1 MTTDSDGRGRATIE
15 VSRQAVKETFRPPGA
30 RLPLVGLR
38 AVEAV
43 LRLGNLNAA
52 ADELCVTPG
61 AISQQVIK
69 VEAQLGVRLFRRTPQ
84 GLEPTKTARKL
95 ENHLHAGFRE
105 LARAVALAQP
115 TQSNGIAISAP
126 PVFAAKWLVWRLH
139 RFTEGQDKLKI
150 SIEAT
155 TDFADLDDQQIDAC
169 IRVGKGDWAGTR
181 AIPLADIR
189 VFPVFAPAFADRI
202 RTPADLLNV
211 PIIRDAGSGFD
222 WNHWLRPNGMDAAQ
236 LADGPSYSDASLCLD
251 AAIAGQGA
259 FLSWETLSHDA
270 LRMGRLHALPG
281 RFRTGS
287 AYWFVESAQRSRSK
301 LAQRFLRL
309 ASRGVEGVPDLTQRP
324 DRIIIT

>member
-1 MTTDSDGRGRATIE
+1 MQKIY
-15 VSRQAVKETFRPPGA
+15 RPSGS
-30 RLPLVGLR
+30 RLPLAGLR

-69 VEAQLGVRLFRRTPQ
+69 VEVQLGVKLFKRTPQ
-84 GLEPTKTARKL
+84 GLEPTKTAQKL
-95 ENHLHAGFRE
+95 ANHLHTGFRQ
-105 LARAVALAQP
+105 LSRAVALVQP
-115 TQSNGIAISAP
+115 TQSNRITVSAP
-126 PVFAAKWLVWRLH
+126 PVFAAKWLVWRIH
-139 RFTEGQDKLKI
+139 RFTESQDKLKI

-155 TDFADLDDQQIDAC
+155 TDFADLDDHQIDAC

-181 AIPLADIR
+181 AMHLADIR
-189 VFPVFAPAFADRI
+189 VFPVFAPEFADRI
-202 RTPADLLNV
+202 RTPSNLLNV

-222 WNHWLRPNGMDAAQ
+222 WNHWLRPNDMDAAQ
-236 LADGPSYSDASLCLD
+236 LPDGPRYSDASLCLD
-251 AAIAGQGA
+251 AAIAGQGV

-270 LRMGRLHALPG
+270 LRMGRLRALPG

-301 LAQRFLRL
+301 PTQRFLDWL
-309 ASRGVEGVPDLTQRP
+309 QEELKACLE
-324 DRIIIT
+324 

>member
-1 MTTDSDGRGRATIE
+1 MKKNYSPHGG
-15 VSRQAVKETFRPPGA
+15 

-61 AISQQVIK
+61 AVSQQVIK
-69 VEAQLGVRLFRRTPQ
+69 VEAYLGIKLFRRTPQ
-84 GLEPTKTARKL
+84 GLAPTETARRL
-95 ENHLHAGFRE
+95 AERLHTGFRDI
-105 LARAVALAQP
+105 ARAVALVEPRRPNSVAV
-115 TQSNGIAISAP
+115 SAP

-139 RFTEGQDKLKI
+139 RFTEAQSELKI

-155 TDFADLDDQQIDAC
+155 TDFADLDDNRIDAC
-169 IRVGKGDWAGTR
+169 IRVGRGDWAGTR
-181 AIPLADIR
+181 AVHLADIR
-189 VFPVFAPAFADRI
+189 VFPVFAPEFANRI
-202 RTPADLLNV
+202 RTPADLLNI

-222 WNHWLRPNGMDAAQ
+222 WNHWLRPNDMDAAQ
-236 LADGPSYSDASLCLD
+236 LPDGPYYSDASLCLD
-251 AAIAGQGA
+251 AAIAGQGV

-287 AYWFVESAQRSRSK
+287 AYWFVENAQHTRSK
-301 LAQRFLRL
+301 PVQRFLDWLREEL
-309 ASRGVEGVPDLTQRP
+309 NACLE
-324 DRIIIT
+324 